1 MLFILAE
8 MLVDTQG
15 KVSIQVCFLINEGF
29 IKSIKK

>member
-15 KVSIQVCFLINEGF
+15 TVSIEVCEIYLRTFAMIEH
-29 IKSIKK
+29 